1 MVALGLKS
9 RMRWGAWLGNNG
21 RGVVEA
27 GVAGAAVRARI
38 RDDGAGMQPNWYL
51 VFAYALGA
59 SFVLSVA
66 LTYAIRRLAMRF
78 GIYDAPGERKVHT
91 EPIPLM
97 GGVAI
102 VISFYVVIFGNLGIL
117 YQLGRLDV
125 SWLNEQVFRF
135 LGPEHMQ
142 KLGGIL
148 AGGGII
154 FLVGLVDDVRALSPL
169 LKFIGQI
176 GAATV
181 LALSGIVPE
190 LFVLEAHPFIGGA
203 ITVVWVVGMMNALNF
218 LDNMDGLCG
227 GVSIIASVSYFL
239 CLYPRGNVG
248 DTFVC
253 VLLMVFVGAVAG
265 FLYHNLNPARIF
277 MGDAGSMFCG
287 YILAT
292 TAVLASFY
300 TEQSGTRV
308 AVATP
313 LLALSVPIFDTVSV
327 IYIRWRN
334 GDPIIRGDKRH
345 LSHRLVDLGMS
356 PRQAVE
362 FIFLLTA
369 VTGLSAALLPNLG
382 YAGTFMI
389 TGQVL
394 GVFLLIVLL
403 MNAGKRAASAREKE
417 PRG

>member
-1 MVALGLKS
+1 MEPK
-9 RMRWGAWLGNNG
+9 
-21 RGVVEA
+21 
-27 GVAGAAVRARI
+27 
-38 RDDGAGMQPNWYL
+38 WYL

-59 SFVLSVA
+59 SFLLSVV
-66 LTYAIRRLAMRF
+66 LTYAIRRIAVYF
-78 GIYDAPGERKVHT
+78 HIYDAPGARKIHL
-91 EPIPLM
+91 EPVPLM

-102 VISFYVVIFGNLGIL
+102 VIAFYVVIFGNLGIL

-125 SWLNEQVFRF
+125 GWLNDQVFQF
-135 LGPEHMQ
+135 LGAEHEQ
-142 KLGGIL
+142 KLAGIL
-148 AGGGII
+148 AGGVII
-154 FLVGLVDDVRALSPL
+154 FIVGLVDDIRALSPRV
-169 LKFIGQI
+169 KFMGQV

-190 LFVLEAHPFIGGA
+190 LFILQDYPIIAGLV
-203 ITVVWVVGMMNALNF
+203 TVVWVVGMMNALNF

-227 GVSIIASVSYFL
+227 GVSIIAALSFFL
-239 CLYPRGNVG
+239 CLAPRGYMG

-253 VLLMVFVGAVAG
+253 VLLMVFMGAVAG
-265 FLYHNLNPARIF
+265 FLYHNLHPATIF

-287 YILAT
+287 YLLAT

-300 TEQSGTRV
+300 TEYSGTRV

-313 LLALSVPIFDTVSV
+313 LLALSVPIFDTASV
-327 IYIRWRN
+327 IVIRWRN
-334 GDPIIRGDKRH
+334 GDPISKGDKRH

-362 FIFLLTA
+362 FIYLLTA
-369 VTGLSAALLPNLG
+369 VTGLSAALLPSLQA
-382 YAGTFMI
+382 AGTVLVS
-389 TGQVL
+389 GQVL

-403 MNAGKRAASAREKE
+403 MNAGRRAASRREKE

>member
-1 MVALGLKS
+1 
-9 RMRWGAWLGNNG
+9 
-21 RGVVEA
+21 
-27 GVAGAAVRARI
+27 
-38 RDDGAGMQPNWYL
+38 MQPNWYL

-59 SFVLSVA
+59 AFLVSVTV
-66 LTYAIRRLAMRF
+66 TYGIRRLAIRI

-91 EPIPLM
+91 EPVPLM

-102 VISFYVVIFGNLGIL
+102 VITFYLVIFGNLAVL
-117 YQLGRLDV
+117 YRIGHLDV
-125 SWLNEQVFRF
+125 AWLNEQVFHF
-135 LGPEHMQ
+135 LGPEHIQ

-148 AGGGII
+148 AGGIII
-154 FLVGLVDDVRALSPL
+154 FIVGLVDDVRALSPL
-169 LKFIGQI
+169 VKLLGQL
-176 GAATV
+176 GAALV

-190 LFVLEAHPFIGGA
+190 LFVLRDYPIAAGL
-203 ITVVWVVGMMNALNF
+203 ITVVWVVAMMNAMNF

-227 GVSIIASVSYFL
+227 GVAIIAALSYFV
-239 CLYPRGNVG
+239 CLLPRGYIG

-253 VLLMVFVGAVAG
+253 VLLMVFVGSVAG
-265 FLYHNLNPARIF
+265 FLYHNLNPAKIF

-287 YILAT
+287 YMLAT

-300 TEQSGTRV
+300 TEYSGTRV

-313 LLALSVPIFDTVSV
+313 LLALSVPIFDTVGV
-327 IYIRWRN
+327 VYIRWRS
-334 GDPIIRGDKRH
+334 GDPITKGDKRH

-369 VTGLSAALLPNLG
+369 VTGLSAALLPSLG
-382 YAGTFMI
+382 YGGTVMI

-394 GVFLLIVLL
+394 GVYLLIVLL
-403 MNAGKRAASAREKE
+403 MNAGKRAASTREKK

>member
-1 MVALGLKS
+1 MPVGS
-9 RMRWGAWLGNNG
+9 
-21 RGVVEA
+21 RGVAVGTTREND
-27 GVAGAAVRARI
+27 GVS
-38 RDDGAGMQPNWYL
+38 MQPNWYL

-59 SFVLSVA
+59 SFVLSLF
-66 LTYAIRRLAMRF
+66 LTYIIRLLAIRF

-125 SWLNEQVFRF
+125 AWLNEQVFQF
-135 LGPEHMQ
+135 LGPEHIQ

-148 AGGGII
+148 AGGVII
-154 FLVGLVDDVRALSPL
+154 FIVGLVDDIRALSPRVKL
-169 LKFIGQI
+169 LGQI
-176 GAATV
+176 GAAAV

-190 LFVLEAHPFIGGA
+190 LFVLRDLPIVAGL
-203 ITVVWVVGMMNALNF
+203 ITVIWVVAMMNALNF

-227 GVSIIASVSYFL
+227 GVAIIAALSYFL
-239 CLYPRGNVG
+239 CLLPRGYMG

-253 VLLMVFVGAVAG
+253 VLLTVFVGAVAG
-265 FLYHNLNPARIF
+265 FLYHNLHPARIF

-300 TEQSGTRV
+300 TEFSGTRI

-334 GDPIIRGDKRH
+334 GDPISKGDKRH

-369 VTGLSAALLPNLG
+369 VTGLSAALLPSLG
-382 YAGTFMI
+382 YAGTIMI

-403 MNAGKRAASAREKE
+403 MNAGKRAAMKREKE
-417 PRG
+417 TRG